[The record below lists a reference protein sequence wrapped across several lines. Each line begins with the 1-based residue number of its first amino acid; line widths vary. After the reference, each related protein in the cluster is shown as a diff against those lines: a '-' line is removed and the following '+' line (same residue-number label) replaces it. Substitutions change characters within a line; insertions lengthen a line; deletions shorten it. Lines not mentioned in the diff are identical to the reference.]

1 MKAVQ
6 VLETNILHAS
16 DVLWWLDGSSGE
28 TPATMLRIPVALAL
42 QLNTKPRDLQVVHSA
57 GKTALLRRPTTDMI
71 SGVASA
77 GDKQRPV
84 EPVFNVAGSVSD
96 DAGRYIPRTFSI
108 SAGNGVGHAIVLYPS
123 PLGCK
128 FGPAGGLQGCV
139 RFNGS
144 GKPACW
150 ALLTLT
156 VTTALGATLTFRG
169 QANGAGDFMLPLNR
183 LPPLPEGISHY
194 SAELRVAALVSA
206 TADTPLDPS
215 TLVAMNPGSLSVDNT
230 FSSPIGLNVVPGEIR
245 TIRSSNRDHLAVQ
258 PS

>member
-1 MKAVQ
+1 MKAVK

-28 TPATMLRIPVALAL
+28 TPATMLRIPQPLSL
-42 QLNTKPRDLQVVHSA
+42 QLSTKPRDLQVVHSA
-57 GKTALLRRPTTDMI
+57 GKTALLRRPTAEMI

-77 GDKQRPV
+77 SDRQRPV
-84 EPVFNVAGSVSD
+84 EPLFTVAGSVSD
-96 DAGRYIPRTFSI
+96 DAGRYVPRTFSVN
-108 SAGNGVGHAIVLYPS
+108 AGNGVGHSLVLYPS

-144 GKPACW
+144 GNPACW
-150 ALLTLT
+150 ALLTLS
-156 VTTALGATLTFRG
+156 VTTALGAILTFRG
-169 QANGAGDFMLPLNR
+169 QANAAGDFMLALNR
-183 LPPLPEGISHY
+183 LPPLPEGINHY
-194 SAELRVAALVSA
+194 AAQLSIVALAA
-206 TADTPLDPS
+206 AQPGTPLDPS
-215 TLVAMNPGSLSVDNT
+215 TLVAMNLGDLSASNT

-245 TIRSSNRDHLAVQ
+245 TIRSSNRDHLVVQ